1 MLLKTNT
8 SSKNDADH
16 RPTAQNQHVKRPLTS
31 FNLFYRYKRIK
42 LLEACGSGNVNADDT
57 GSRAFYKMILEAAPG
72 LEDCSASDICSL
84 NKKEVEDLRRKN
96 VMELMEDNLLPNEG
110 RVKRAHRKTHGCMN
124 FLEMNTAMRQAWK
137 MLGETDEFSKVI
149 FDELTALGRE
159 QSRARTLA
167 CNLSVDK
174 IARMAK
180 KSFETTTSQARAVTP
195 EKPMLPPLSMYS
207 MNVFNDDELVPL
219 PIQDFSDSTLNNDNV
234 TADDMMTFIS
244 ELDEALGEVTQLA
257 SV

>member
-1 MLLKTNT
+1 MMMAMVRLDIPSVFLYGG
-8 SSKNDADH
+8 SIL
-16 RPTAQNQHVKRPLTS
+16 PG
-31 FNLFYRYKRIK
+31 RYKERDVTV
-42 LLEACGSGNVNADDT
+42 LDVFDEVGSYAAGNMT
-57 GSRAFYKMILEAAPG
+57 L
-72 LEDCSASDICSL
+72 
-84 NKKEVEDLRRKN
+84 
-96 VMELMEDNLLPNEG
+96 
-110 RVKRAHRKTHGCMN
+110 
-124 FLEMNTAMRQAWK
+124 
-137 MLGETDEFSKVI
+137 
-149 FDELTALGRE
+149 DELTALGRE
-159 QSRARTLA
+159 QSRARTVA

-174 IARMAK
+174 ITRTVK

-219 PIQDFSDSTLNNDNV
+219 PIQDFSDSRLNNDNV